1 MADLLTELLD
11 RYAVLVDPN
20 RAEGDL
26 AQLDALRFLRAR
38 LPELGQKDTDK
49 YYKALPAIRDRY
61 IRIGPAGDGVGA
73 PSGVDVEVTNTALP
87 DPGLDWNF

>member
-1 MADLLTELLD
+1 MGLLEQLLEH
-11 RYAVLVDPN
+11 YAIIADPN

-26 AQLDALRFLRAR
+26 AQLDALRFIRAR

-61 IRIGPAGDGVGA
+61 IRIGPPGDVVRPTA
-73 PSGVDVEVTNTALP
+73 GVDVEVSDAALP
-87 DPGLDWNF
+87 DPGLDWSF